1 MQKYDGDHET
11 GFSQNAIMLNANA
24 KHRVNTLVLFQP
36 LFAMM
41 IFLKALFS

>member
-1 MQKYDGDHET
+1 MR
-11 GFSQNAIMLNANA
+11 FMLDA

-41 IFLKALFS
+41 ILMKALFS